1 MIKTPVKDESIVE
14 RHGFMGINGYWVK
27 NLTFSIGDDTWDN
40 CGTVKVIG
48 IDGEF
53 RYITKEEF
61 ETVAKVLRLEEMV
74 ERDGETCR

>member
-1 MIKTPVKDESIVE
+1 MIKTPVKDESIIE
-14 RHGFMGINGYWVK
+14 RHDFMGINGYWVK

-40 CGTVKVIG
+40 CCTVKVIG

-61 ETVAKVLRLEEMV
+61 ETITKVLRLEEMV
-74 ERDGETCR
+74 ERDGETHR

>member
-1 MIKTPVKDESIVE
+1 MIKTPVKDESIIE
-14 RHGFMGINGYWVK
+14 RHNFMGINGYWVK
-27 NLTFSIGDDTWDN
+27 NLTFSIGDDTWDD

-74 ERDGETCR
+74 DRDGETHR